1 MAGSYPD
8 PGQTVNYNNPA
19 YYTDTGSQ
27 FAGGIQDLLGQN
39 GYINDI
45 SNNWYSNSP
54 TQGALGQYAQY
65 NAGAGQNG
73 QPGMQ
78 DFMNPYTQ
86 NVVNEQARLS
96 NQNLTENI
104 LPGVNSTFAGAGQF
118 GSSRNADFTNRAIR
132 DQQQNLMGQQGQ
144 TLFNAQN
151 QANTNYKDWT
161 QMGLGAGQQDFTNWQ
176 AQANYPLSA
185 LTQVGQMFGN
195 LRSNQPSSIN
205 TSTTDTGGNLQKL
218 GSVLSILNTGLND
231 STIQSLLGWAG
242 LNGAVPSGG

>member
-1 MAGSYPD
+1 MATGAYPE

-19 YYTDTGSQ
+19 YYTDTGTQ
-27 FAGGIQDLLGQN
+27 FAGGVQDLLGQN
-39 GYINDI
+39 GYINDVA
-45 SNNWYSNSP
+45 NNWYSDSP

-65 NAGAGQNG
+65 N
-73 QPGMQ
+73 PGTMNN
-78 DFMNPYTQ
+78 FMNPYTQ

-96 NQNLTENI
+96 NQNLNEQI

-118 GSSRNADFTNRAIR
+118 GSTRNADFINRAIR

-185 LTQVGQMFGN
+185 LTQVGQMYGN
-195 LRSNQPSSIN
+195 LRPAQPSSIN
-205 TSTTDTGGNLQKL
+205 TSSVDTGGNLQKL

-231 STIQSLLGWAG
+231 STIQSLLAWAG
-242 LNGAVPSGG
+242 LQGAVPTGG